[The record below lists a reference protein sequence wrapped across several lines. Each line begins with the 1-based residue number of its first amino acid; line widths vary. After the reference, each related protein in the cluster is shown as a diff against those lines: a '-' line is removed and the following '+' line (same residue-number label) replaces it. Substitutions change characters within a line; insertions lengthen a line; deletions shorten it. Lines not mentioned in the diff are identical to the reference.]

1 MTHERKPQV
10 LVGAALLLLQAP
22 TCLAW
27 APFMARPRVT
37 GLMGV
42 RMSAGGEYNDKALST
57 RLRQSGDGCGPLE
70 IRPLFDAM
78 TAPDS
83 TFMKE
88 YFQKK
93 PYVSDPAD
101 GVGSLKGA
109 WTLDTMK
116 QAIDKEFLSE
126 CWISLHLPLA

>member
-1 MTHERKPQV
+1 
-10 LVGAALLLLQAP
+10 
-22 TCLAW
+22 
-27 APFMARPRVT
+27 
-37 GLMGV
+37 
-42 RMSAGGEYNDKALST
+42 
-57 RLRQSGDGCGPLE
+57 
-70 IRPLFDAM
+70 M